1 MVVRIR
7 FGRGQLVTRR
17 KGKNSRSALIA
28 ASFLT
33 LIAVCFAALGM
44 WRVSED
50 VDLGGSFIFPEGL
63 FSHWQVW
70 IAAAVLTQYGAW
82 RLTQYARLARAR
94 RVSPDGTTDGTTD
107 ETADETTETAT
118 QSGMPAKV

>member
-7 FGRGQLVTRR
+7 FGSGPLVSRR
-17 KGKNSRSALIA
+17 KGKNSRSALVA

-50 VDLGGSFIFPEGL
+50 VELGGSFIFPEGL
-63 FSHWQVW
+63 LSHWQVW

-82 RLTQYARLARAR
+82 RLTRYAKVARAR
-94 RVSPDGTTDGTTD
+94 PVPA
-107 ETADETTETAT
+107 EEAAETAT
-118 QSGMPAKV
+118 QSGVPAKV